1 MKILGISE
9 NGKYIAEITHT
20 EIEQYLDLYYG
31 KLEKLRVGEEIDLGD
46 GYKHY
51 ENTRRALEKTQDFFK
66 SNINNINAITNAM
79 LLNAKKETTTCGK
92 MNN

>member
-1 MKILGISE
+1 MKVLGISE

-20 EIEQYLDLYYG
+20 EIEQYLNLYYG
-31 KLEKLRVGEEIDLGD
+31 KLEKLSVGKEIGLGD

-66 SNINNINAITNAM
+66 ANIENISAITNAM
-79 LLNAKKETTTCGK
+79 LLTSKKETK
-92 MNN
+92 

>member
-9 NGKYIAEITHT
+9 NGKYIAEVTHT

-31 KLEKLRVGEEIDLGD
+31 HLEKLSVGKEIDLGN

-51 ENTRRALEKTQDFFK
+51 ENTKRALEKTQDFFK
-66 SNINNINAITNAM
+66 ANIENINAITNAM
-79 LLNAKKETTTCGK
+79 LLTSKKETKLPT
-92 MNN
+92 

>member
-31 KLEKLRVGEEIDLGD
+31 NLKKLSVGE
-46 GYKHY
+46 
-51 ENTRRALEKTQDFFK
+51 
-66 SNINNINAITNAM
+66 
-79 LLNAKKETTTCGK
+79 
-92 MNN
+92 

>member
-31 KLEKLRVGEEIDLGD
+31 NL
-46 GYKHY
+46 
-51 ENTRRALEKTQDFFK
+51 K
-66 SNINNINAITNAM
+66 S
-79 LLNAKKETTTCGK
+79 
-92 MNN
+92 